1 MKFSIFSLAID
12 FYFHFIVVGRVIWQD
27 LIFLNML
34 RFVFWPSYVIY
45 PREHSA
51 WDWEECAILLS
62 GGVFCMC
69 VRFNWSMALFKTSV
83 SALIFL
89 LALLSIIESGVLKSL
104 TVTVVVSFFPFD
116 YVDIVSY
123 IWVLWCQL
131 HIYL

>member
-1 MKFSIFSLAID
+1 
-12 FYFHFIVVGRVIWQD
+12 
-27 LIFLNML
+27 
-34 RFVFWPSYVIY
+34 
-45 PREHSA
+45 
-51 WDWEECAILLS
+51 
-62 GGVFCMC
+62 MC

-123 IWVLWCQL
+123 I
-131 HIYL
+131 